1 MVLTMVSY
9 ISISL
14 LGYVS
19 SPNYDIHHQ
28 MLSAKGYHHQPVLHD
43 SILYRLLSHKD
54 IHHRLVL
61 HDDILH

>member
-1 MVLTMVSY
+1 MVSY

-14 LGYVS
+14 LEYVS
-19 SPNYDIHHQ
+19 SSNYHIHHQ

-43 SILYRLLSHKD
+43 GVLYRLVSSMD

-61 HDDILH
+61 HDDVLH